1 MLTLLILIPLLGS
14 LIILPMSDTL
24 ESHSQMKKIA
34 LTTSLINFFIS
45 LFICYHFDSSTSQY
59 QFVSEF
65 NQLNFCH
72 LNFGIDGIS
81 LYFVLLT
88 TFVTPIALLSNY
100 TNITKS
106 LKFFLISFLVLE
118 TLQICAFIS
127 LDLLLFYIFFES
139 VLPILFI
146 VIVIFGHGNDRF
158 RSAFLFFLYTLAGSL
173 PMLLCI
179 LLIYSYI
186 GSTDF
191 QLISLYEISLDSQKI
206 LWLGFFLAFAVKTP
220 LYPFIIWLP
229 KAHSDS
235 PLAGSILLAA
245 TILKLATYGYL
256 RVLINFLP
264 DATNYFSPLI
274 QTVAI
279 ISLIYA
285 SFSTIIQQDTKRLI
299 AYSSVAHMAV
309 VVLGLFSNNLQGIE
323 GAILLAI
330 GHGFTSP
337 ALFICVGGII
347 YDRTGTRIINY
358 IRGLATYMPV
368 FTILFFIFTLCN
380 TGVPLSINWIGE
392 QLSLMGIW
400 QQNPIIACL
409 GASGILLSAC
419 YSLFLYNR
427 ISYGN
432 LSPYLPPLKDLNRRE
447 YYLLISLLIPTLV
460 FGILPNVLLTPLHMS
475 VTSLLYVVPIITPF
489 QLTDIGSPALPLQK
503 QETVNNTSI
512 VASSP
517 LASSSCF
524 TKLNLDKKLTD
535 EQFFEWLIGFIDA
548 EGNFDIRKISNRPY
562 AFEFRFRIGLHSY
575 DTEVLVKIQNNLGM
589 GSITHITI
597 KNDKARSL
605 RLEKK
610 STFIISKQEDVNK
623 LIAILDKY
631 GPLNTTKY
639 LDFLSWKKAF
649 LLYISS
655 KEKSIIEKEIIKSE
669 ILTLKNN
676 NNRGRTDFAMATI
689 NNIVIKPYW
698 LLGFIEG
705 EGCFSIQKHAKY
717 LTIMSSFILTQ
728 TLEQKPVMVAIQ
740 TFLNNL
746 EPLNSLDTKVKLIVQ
761 EKNIYIQ
768 KAKSTIRVYVT
779 NYSFITNYLIPFLD
793 SLVFSSIKELDYLDW
808 KSVIK
813 IKALKK
819 HLTEEGSEVIKLTIS
834 RMNQNRKSTAFNNSS
849 NELNFNLFNNNLD

>member
-45 LFICYHFDSSTSQY
+45 LFIWYQFDSSISQY

-106 LKFFLISFLVLE
+106 LKYFLISFLVLE
-118 TLQICAFIS
+118 TLQICAFVS

-380 TGVPLSINWIGE
+380 TGIPLSINFLGE
-392 QLSLMGIW
+392 QLSLLGIW
-400 QQNPIIACL
+400 QQNPIITVL

-419 YSLFLYNR
+419 YSIFLYNR

-432 LSPYLPPLKDLNRRE
+432 ISPYLPPLKDLNRRE
-447 YYLLISLLIPTLV
+447 YFLLISLLIPIV
-460 FGILPNVLLTPLHMS
+460 IFGILPNILLDSLHMS
-475 VTSLLYVVPIITPF
+475 VTSLIYDIPNPLY
-489 QLTDIGSPALPLQK
+489 
-503 QETVNNTSI
+503 
-512 VASSP
+512 
-517 LASSSCF
+517 
-524 TKLNLDKKLTD
+524 
-535 EQFFEWLIGFIDA
+535 
-548 EGNFDIRKISNRPY
+548 
-562 AFEFRFRIGLHSY
+562 
-575 DTEVLVKIQNNLGM
+575 
-589 GSITHITI
+589 
-597 KNDKARSL
+597 
-605 RLEKK
+605 
-610 STFIISKQEDVNK
+610 
-623 LIAILDKY
+623 
-631 GPLNTTKY
+631 
-639 LDFLSWKKAF
+639 
-649 LLYISS
+649 
-655 KEKSIIEKEIIKSE
+655 
-669 ILTLKNN
+669 
-676 NNRGRTDFAMATI
+676 
-689 NNIVIKPYW
+689 
-698 LLGFIEG
+698 
-705 EGCFSIQKHAKY
+705 
-717 LTIMSSFILTQ
+717 
-728 TLEQKPVMVAIQ
+728 
-740 TFLNNL
+740 
-746 EPLNSLDTKVKLIVQ
+746 
-761 EKNIYIQ
+761 
-768 KAKSTIRVYVT
+768 
-779 NYSFITNYLIPFLD
+779 
-793 SLVFSSIKELDYLDW
+793 
-808 KSVIK
+808 
-813 IKALKK
+813 
-819 HLTEEGSEVIKLTIS
+819 
-834 RMNQNRKSTAFNNSS
+834 
-849 NELNFNLFNNNLD
+849 

>member
-1 MLTLLILIPLLGS
+1 MITLLILIPLLGS

-45 LFICYHFDSSTSQY
+45 LSIWYHFDSSTSQY

-118 TLQICAFIS
+118 ALQICAFVS

-380 TGVPLSINWIGE
+380 TGIPLSIN
-392 QLSLMGIW
+392 
-400 QQNPIIACL
+400 
-409 GASGILLSAC
+409 
-419 YSLFLYNR
+419 
-427 ISYGN
+427 
-432 LSPYLPPLKDLNRRE
+432 
-447 YYLLISLLIPTLV
+447 
-460 FGILPNVLLTPLHMS
+460 
-475 VTSLLYVVPIITPF
+475 
-489 QLTDIGSPALPLQK
+489 
-503 QETVNNTSI
+503 
-512 VASSP
+512 
-517 LASSSCF
+517 
-524 TKLNLDKKLTD
+524 
-535 EQFFEWLIGFIDA
+535 
-548 EGNFDIRKISNRPY
+548 
-562 AFEFRFRIGLHSY
+562 
-575 DTEVLVKIQNNLGM
+575 
-589 GSITHITI
+589 
-597 KNDKARSL
+597 
-605 RLEKK
+605 
-610 STFIISKQEDVNK
+610 
-623 LIAILDKY
+623 
-631 GPLNTTKY
+631 
-639 LDFLSWKKAF
+639 
-649 LLYISS
+649 
-655 KEKSIIEKEIIKSE
+655 
-669 ILTLKNN
+669 
-676 NNRGRTDFAMATI
+676 
-689 NNIVIKPYW
+689 
-698 LLGFIEG
+698 
-705 EGCFSIQKHAKY
+705 
-717 LTIMSSFILTQ
+717 
-728 TLEQKPVMVAIQ
+728 
-740 TFLNNL
+740 
-746 EPLNSLDTKVKLIVQ
+746 
-761 EKNIYIQ
+761 
-768 KAKSTIRVYVT
+768 
-779 NYSFITNYLIPFLD
+779 
-793 SLVFSSIKELDYLDW
+793 
-808 KSVIK
+808 
-813 IKALKK
+813 
-819 HLTEEGSEVIKLTIS
+819 
-834 RMNQNRKSTAFNNSS
+834 
-849 NELNFNLFNNNLD
+849 